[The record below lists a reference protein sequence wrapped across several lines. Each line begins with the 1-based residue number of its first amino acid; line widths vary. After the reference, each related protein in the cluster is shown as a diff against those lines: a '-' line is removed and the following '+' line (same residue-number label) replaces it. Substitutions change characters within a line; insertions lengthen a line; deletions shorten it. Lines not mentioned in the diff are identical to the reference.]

1 MKLLFSI
8 GLSLFLFLQLNAQC
22 GTALPDDI
30 FSQLHAAV
38 ASLQSGREQT
48 VKDISSSNCLSS
60 NQIGLFTALLV
71 NDQEKYNYLTFSK
84 PYCADPKNYINLAS
98 HISDARLKKMFQ
110 NSVVEQNTQNLNQQ
124 STVLPTQPK
133 QPVQA
138 VQTTVQTQNIQNQPV
153 QTQIIQTQTVQNLT
167 LVASAPVQLQPQ
179 AVMHSPIKG
188 YIGRVGCENISA
200 DDAFWALEQNLNKQS
215 FESDKI
221 SLHKRQ
227 LSAYCIS
234 TAQLSRVLKMF
245 VHESNK
251 IDAAKFAL
259 AYIHD
264 LDNYPNLS
272 EEFGFQSS
280 QQELLN
286 YFNSNSAKFT
296 KKTAV
301 SESSNYQGTKG
312 CNAAMSSTEFANL
325 LKAAKLETFDS
336 KRTEGINSGLGQNC
350 LSVDQIEKLAQLYS
364 FDNHKLDFL
373 KIAYTKTF
381 DKDNFGRLESLFSF
395 DSYKRDFN
403 NIIKGGKMGK

>member
-38 ASLQSGREQT
+38 TGLQSGREQT
-48 VKDISSSNCLSS
+48 VKDISSTNCLTT
-60 NQIGLFTALLV
+60 NQIGLFTALLA
-71 NDQEKYNYLTFSK
+71 NDQEKYNYLTFAK
-84 PYCADPKNYINLAS
+84 PYCSDPKNYSNLAS
-98 HISDARLKKMFQ
+98 NINDARLKKMFENSQSEQ
-110 NSVVEQNTQNLNQQ
+110 NS
-124 STVLPTQPK
+124 
-133 QPVQA
+133 
-138 VQTTVQTQNIQNQPV
+138 QTQNQITTNPPVRTELSAQQIQLNQTTQNQTL
-153 QTQIIQTQTVQNLT
+153 QTTNNTANLPIQQ
-167 LVASAPVQLQPQ
+167 SQPQ
-179 AVMHSPIKG
+179 LVPHSPMKG
-188 YIGRVGCENISA
+188 YSGRVGCENISA
-200 DDAFWALEQNLNKQS
+200 DEAFWALEQKMNKQA

-221 SLHKRQ
+221 SMLKQQ

-272 EEFGFQSS
+272 EEFNFKSS

-296 KKTAV
+296 KKSAV
-301 SESSNYQGTKG
+301 TESSNYQGTKG
-312 CNAAMSSTEFANL
+312 CYAAMSSTEFANL

-336 KRTEGINSGLGQNC
+336 KRTEVINSGLGQNC

-364 FDNHKLDFL
+364 FDNYKLDFL
-373 KIAYTKTF
+373 KIAYGKTY

-395 DSYKRDFN
+395 DNYKRDFN
-403 NIIKGGKMGK
+403 NIMKSGKMGK

>member
-1 MKLLFSI
+1 MKFLFSI

-38 ASLQSGREQT
+38 AGLQSGREQT
-48 VKDISSSNCLSS
+48 AKDISSSNCLSS
-60 NQIGLFTALLV
+60 NQIGLFTALLA
-71 NDQEKYNYLTFSK
+71 NDQEKYNYLTFAK

-124 STVLPTQPK
+124 STVLPTQPELQV
-133 QPVQA
+133 QP
-138 VQTTVQTQNIQNQPV
+138 VQTTVQTQNIQTQPV
-153 QTQIIQTQTVQNLT
+153 QNQALT
-167 LVASAPVQLQPQ
+167 ITAPAQLQPQ
-179 AVMHSPIKG
+179 SVMHSPIKG
-188 YIGRVGCENISA
+188 YSGRVGCENIIS
-200 DDAFWALEQNLNKQS
+200 DEAFWALEQNLNKQS

-221 SLHKRQ
+221 SLLKQQ

-259 AYIHD
+259 AYVHD
-264 LDNYPNLS
+264 LDNFPNLS
-272 EEFGFQSS
+272 GEFGFKSS

-312 CNAAMSSTEFANL
+312 CNAAMSSSEFTNL

-336 KRTEGINSGLGQNC
+336 KRTETINNSLSQNC

-373 KIAYTKTF
+373 KIAYGKTF
-381 DKDNFGRLESLFSF
+381 DKDNFGKLESLFSF

-403 NIIKGGKMGK
+403 NIMKGGKMGK

>member
-1 MKLLFSI
+1 MKFLFSI

-38 ASLQSGREQT
+38 AGLQSGREQT
-48 VKDISSSNCLSS
+48 AKDISSSNCLSS
-60 NQIGLFTALLV
+60 NQIGLFTALLA
-71 NDQEKYNYLTFSK
+71 NDQEKYNYLTFAK

-110 NSVVEQNTQNLNQQ
+110 NSVVEQNTQN
-124 STVLPTQPK
+124 
-133 QPVQA
+133 
-138 VQTTVQTQNIQNQPV
+138 QNQNNTNPPV
-153 QTQIIQTQTVQNLT
+153 KTEFT
-167 LVASAPVQLQPQ
+167 AEPVQLNQ
-179 AVMHSPIKG
+179 ATQTLNLQTVNTNISTIPTQQLQAQSVIHSPLQG
-188 YIGRVGCENISA
+188 YNGRVGCENLTT
-200 DDAFWALEQNLNKQS
+200 DATFWNLEQNLNKQS

-221 SLHKRQ
+221 SLLKQQ

-234 TAQLSRVLKMF
+234 AAQLSRVLKMF

-259 AYIHD
+259 AYVHD
-264 LDNYPNLS
+264 LDNFPNLS
-272 EEFGFQSS
+272 GEFGFKSS

-312 CNAAMSSTEFANL
+312 CNAAMSSSEFTNL

-336 KRTEGINSGLGQNC
+336 KRTETINNSLSQNC

-373 KIAYTKTF
+373 KIAYGKTF
-381 DKDNFGRLESLFSF
+381 DKDNFGKLESLFSF

-403 NIIKGGKMGK
+403 NIMKGGKMGK

>member
-1 MKLLFSI
+1 MKFLFSI
-8 GLSLFLFLQLNAQC
+8 GLSLFLFTQLNAQC

-38 ASLQSGREQT
+38 AGLQSGREQT
-48 VKDISSSNCLSS
+48 VKDISSTNCLSS
-60 NQIGLFTALLV
+60 NQIGLFTALLA
-71 NDQEKYNYLTFSK
+71 NDQEKYNYLTFAK

-98 HISDARLKKMFQ
+98 HINDARLKKMFQ

-124 STVLPTQPK
+124 STVLPTQPEL
-133 QPVQA
+133 PVQA
-138 VQTTVQTQNIQNQPV
+138 VQTTVQNQNIQS
-153 QTQIIQTQTVQNLT
+153 QIVQTQTVQNQT
-167 LVASAPVQLQPQ
+167 LVASTPVQLQPQ

-188 YIGRVGCENISA
+188 YSGRVGCEITGGDENFVSI
-200 DDAFWALEQNLNKQS
+200 EQRLSKQS
-215 FESDKI
+215 FESDKL
-221 SLHKRQ
+221 SLLKRE
-227 LSAYCIS
+227 LPSFCIS
-234 TAQLSRVLKMF
+234 STQLRRVLKMF

-264 LDNYPNLS
+264 LDNFPNLS

-325 LKAAKLETFDS
+325 LKASKLESFDS
-336 KRTEGINSGLGQNC
+336 KRTEIINSGLSQNC

-364 FDNHKLDFL
+364 FDNYKLDFL
-373 KIAYTKTF
+373 KIAYGKTF

-403 NIIKGGKMGK
+403 NIMKSGKMGK

>member
-1 MKLLFSI
+1 MKFLFSI

-38 ASLQSGREQT
+38 AGLQNGREQT
-48 VKDISSSNCLSS
+48 VKDISSTNCLSS
-60 NQIGLFTALLV
+60 NQIGLFTALLA
-71 NDQEKYNYLTFSK
+71 NDQEKYNYITFTK

-124 STVLPTQPK
+124 STVLPTQPEL
-133 QPVQA
+133 PVQA
-138 VQTTVQTQNIQNQPV
+138 VQTPVRTQN
-153 QTQIIQTQTVQNLT
+153 IQTQTVQNQT
-167 LVASAPVQLQPQ
+167 LVASAPAQLQPQ

-200 DDAFWALEQNLNKQS
+200 DDAFWVLEQNLNKQS

-221 SLHKRQ
+221 SLLKQQ

-234 TAQLSRVLKMF
+234 TVQLSRVLKMF

-251 IDAAKFAL
+251 IEAAKFAL

-264 LDNYPNLS
+264 LDNFPNLS
-272 EEFGFQSS
+272 EEFGFQSR
-280 QQELLN
+280 QKELLN
-286 YFNSNSAKFT
+286 YFNSNSSKFT
-296 KKTAV
+296 KKTAI
-301 SESSNYQGTKG
+301 SESSSYQGTKG

-336 KRTEGINSGLGQNC
+336 KRTEGINSGLSQNC

-364 FDNHKLDFL
+364 FDNHKLDFM
-373 KIAYTKTF
+373 KIAYGKTF

-403 NIIKGGKMGK
+403 NIMKSGKMGK

>member
-1 MKLLFSI
+1 MKFLFSI

-38 ASLQSGREQT
+38 AGLQSGREQT

-60 NQIGLFTALLV
+60 NQIGLFTALLA
-71 NDQEKYNYLTFSK
+71 NDQEKYNYLTFAK
-84 PYCADPKNYINLAS
+84 PYCADPKNYIALAS
-98 HISDARLKKMFQ
+98 HINDAGLKKMFQ
-110 NSVVEQNTQNLNQQ
+110 NNTMESNAQNLNQQ
-124 STVLPTQPK
+124 STVLQTQPEL
-133 QPVQA
+133 PVQA
-138 VQTTVQTQNIQNQPV
+138 QTTLQNQNIQNQPV
-153 QTQIIQTQTVQNLT
+153 QTQIVQTQTVQNQALT
-167 LVASAPVQLQPQ
+167 VNAPVQLQPQ

-188 YIGRVGCENISA
+188 YSGRVGCEITGGDENFVSI
-200 DDAFWALEQNLNKQS
+200 EQRLSKQS
-215 FESDKI
+215 FESDKL
-221 SLHKRQ
+221 SLLKRE
-227 LSAYCIS
+227 LPSLCIS
-234 TAQLSRVLKMF
+234 SAQLRRVLKMF

-264 LDNYPNLS
+264 LDNFPNLS

-296 KKTAV
+296 KKAAV

-312 CNAAMSSTEFANL
+312 CNVAMSSTEFANL

-395 DSYKRDFN
+395 DNYKRDFN
-403 NIIKGGKMGK
+403 NIMKSGKMGK